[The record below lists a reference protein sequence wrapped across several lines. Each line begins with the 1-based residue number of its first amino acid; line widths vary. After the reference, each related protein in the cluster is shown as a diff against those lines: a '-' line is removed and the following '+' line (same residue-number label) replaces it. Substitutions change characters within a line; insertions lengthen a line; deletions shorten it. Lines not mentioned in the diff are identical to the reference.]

1 MVKIELTRMDDAYHM
16 AATNERGNVLHLD
29 NNVESG
35 GQGAGFGP
43 MQSLLSSLG
52 GCSVIDVV
60 SILKK
65 QRQDLR
71 DIKLTVTGE
80 REAGATPSL
89 YKSAHVHFKLFG
101 DIDRDK
107 AEKAVALSVD
117 KYCSVAETL
126 RRAGAK
132 ITYDFEIIK

>member
-1 MVKIELTRMDDAYHM
+1 MATIELTRMDDAYHM

-43 MQSLLSSLG
+43 MQSLLAALG

-60 SILKK
+60 SILRK
-65 QRQDLR
+65 QRQELK
-71 DIKLTVTGE
+71 DIKVTVKGE
-80 REAGATPSL
+80 RVPNATPSP
-89 YKSAHVHFKLFG
+89 YQMAHVHFKLYG
-101 DIDRDK
+101 DIDKDK
-107 AEKAVALSVD
+107 AEKAVALSID

-126 RRAGAK
+126 RRAGAT
-132 ITYDFEIIK
+132 ITYDFEIVR

>member
-1 MVKIELTRMDDAYHM
+1 MVTIELKRIDDAYHM
-16 AATNERGNVLHLD
+16 AATNERGNIFHLD

-43 MQSLLSSLG
+43 MQSLLAALG

-65 QRQDLR
+65 QRQALN
-71 DIKLTVTGE
+71 DIKVTVKGE
-80 REAGATPSL
+80 REPNTTPSL
-89 YKSAHVHFKLFG
+89 YQLAHVHFKLFG
-101 DIDRDK
+101 DIDQDK
-107 AEKAVALSVD
+107 AEKAVSLSIE

-126 RRAGAK
+126 RRSGAK
-132 ITYDFEIIK
+132 VTYDFEIVK

>member
-1 MVKIELTRMDDAYHM
+1 MDDAYHM
-16 AATNERGNVLHLD
+16 AATNDRGNIVHLD

-35 GQGAGFGP
+35 GQGAGIGP
-43 MQSLLSSLG
+43 MQSLLASLG

-65 QRQDLR
+65 QRQELT
-71 DIKLTVTGE
+71 DIKVTVTGE
-80 REAGATPSL
+80 REPGATPSL
-89 YKSAHVHFKLFG
+89 YQMAHVHFKLYG
-101 DIDRDK
+101 NIDPEK

-126 RRAGAK
+126 RRAGAR
-132 ITYDFEIIK
+132 ITYDFEILK